1 MSASGDTICAI
12 ASPPGGG
19 ERGVVRVSGPRAAE
33 FVLKTWTGG
42 EDLRLEVGRGVFR
55 GRFDDGGGVQPLLL
69 LWMPGPRS
77 FTREDVA
84 EFHLPGAPPLLARA
98 LSRLV
103 ELGARLAE
111 PGEFTRRAFES
122 GRIDLTR
129 AEGVLSLVE
138 ARSEAARR
146 SAIALLLGG
155 LDERV
160 GRLRDELDD
169 LRALCESSLDFESD
183 DTIDVPRE
191 EIAERLAAVDAM
203 LAEARGWEAA
213 RGLEAGAPR
222 VVLVGAPNA
231 GKSRLFNALG
241 SGAQEALVSDHP
253 GTTRDRLVRA
263 WKPGAM
269 VVELADIAGLE
280 EGARGPDAAAQLVG
294 ESACVAADHLL
305 WVVDA
310 RRSDVAELVAE
321 RRGFGDRVG
330 RTLVWAQVDREEA
343 SVAPPEELGQED
355 WVCVSAERGE
365 GLEELAERVAH
376 ALEGE
381 AAGGSGREISARHA
395 EALDRAAERVGKG
408 RREWEEGLAL
418 ELLAQELRDATDHLD
433 SIAGRTTPE
442 DLLARI
448 FSRFCLGK

>member
-1 MSASGDTICAI
+1 
-12 ASPPGGG
+12 
-19 ERGVVRVSGPRAAE
+19 
-33 FVLKTWTGG
+33 
-42 EDLRLEVGRGVFR
+42 
-55 GRFDDGGGVQPLLL
+55 
-69 LWMPGPRS
+69 
-77 FTREDVA
+77 
-84 EFHLPGAPPLLARA
+84 
-98 LSRLV
+98 
-103 ELGARLAE
+103 
-111 PGEFTRRAFES
+111 
-122 GRIDLTR
+122 
-129 AEGVLSLVE
+129 
-138 ARSEAARR
+138 
-146 SAIALLLGG
+146 
-155 LDERV
+155 
-160 GRLRDELDD
+160 
-169 LRALCESSLDFESD
+169 LDFESD

-263 WKPGAM
+263 WKPGAV

-280 EGARGPDAAAQLVG
+280 DGARGPDAAAQLVG
-294 ESACVAADHLL
+294 ESARVAADHLL

-330 RTLVWAQVDREEA
+330 RTLVWAQGDREEA
-343 SVAPPEELGQED
+343 HEAPPEELGQED

-395 EALDRAAERVGKG
+395 EALDRAAERVGEG
-408 RREWEEGLAL
+408 RRAWEEGLAL

-442 DLLARI
+442 DLLDRI